1 MREGDWSQT
10 YTGKR
15 FYHLDP
21 KIEDISIE
29 DIAHSLAYQCRY
41 TGHTTRFYSVA
52 EHSLYVS
59 RYCTPKNALWG
70 LLHDASEAYIC
81 DIPAPLKPYLT
92 NYKEIEAKIMACICE
107 KFGLDNEMP
116 TEVKQLD
123 KDILKNEYYAV
134 MNMHES
140 NWGAK
145 YNGIYGLNI
154 PEHSP
159 TGIKFSF
166 LRKFRS
172 LYSKI

>member
-1 MREGDWSQT
+1 MRQGDWSQT

-21 KIEDISIE
+21 KPEDISIA

-59 RYCTPKNALWG
+59 RYCTPENALWG
-70 LLHDASEAYIC
+70 LLHDASKAYIC

-92 NYKEIEAKIMACICE
+92 NYKEIEDKIMACICE
-107 KFGLDNEMP
+107 RFGLEPEMP

-123 KDILKNEYYAV
+123 KDILRNEYHAV
-134 MNMHES
+134 MVMHES

-145 YNGIYGLNI
+145 YNGIYRLNI

-159 TGIKFSF
+159 PGIEFSF

-172 LYSKI
+172 LYSGK